1 MNFEYYM
8 DNRKEVYDDSSSDD
22 KMGFESSAN
31 SVMKFD
37 NPWYQKLRYAWR
49 TRTSSKKVYTASV

>member
-1 MNFEYYM
+1 MNFEYYV

-22 KMGFESSAN
+22 EMCFESPAN

-37 NPWYQKLRYAWR
+37 NPDIKN
-49 TRTSSKKVYTASV
+49 